1 MKDFSS
7 IVYSHEL
14 IRIDG
19 KVGGVNNNLTW
30 PDKVMILNWS
40 PSSIGSWWI
49 TIFGVKMNGLI
60 NIIIN
65 HNNTIVQN
73 TFDLLK
79 IENQTSF
86 EHTM

>member
-1 MKDFSS
+1 MK
-7 IVYSHEL
+7 
-14 IRIDG
+14 
-19 KVGGVNNNLTW
+19 
-30 PDKVMILNWS
+30 
-40 PSSIGSWWI
+40 
-49 TIFGVKMNGLI
+49 GLI